1 MRKQIVHISVHQTS
15 KVIAAMHAA
24 MFSVLFVLP
33 TVLGHLFHGKIISG
47 LLILI
52 FVPFFIWLFM
62 YIGYV
67 IACWFY
73 NLVVSWTGGIEI
85 ELKDIA
91 VQPETLLIKEQNHEM
106 NFEAKD
112 GPPDTEKPIEKL

>member
-24 MFSVLFVLP
+24 MISVLFVLP
-33 TVLGHLFHGKIISG
+33 TVVGHFFHGKIVSA

-52 FVPFFIWLFM
+52 FVPFFIWLVM

-73 NLVVSWTGGIEI
+73 NLVIPWTGGIEVDVKDI
-85 ELKDIA
+85 EL
-91 VQPETLLIKEQNHEM
+91 QPEVTAVNRGATEVSPERKEGAPETN
-106 NFEAKD
+106 
-112 GPPDTEKPIEKL
+112 GPIEKL

>member
-1 MRKQIVHISVHQTS
+1 MRKQIIHISVHQTS

-24 MFSVLFVLP
+24 MLSVLFILP
-33 TVLGHLFHGKIISG
+33 TVIGHLFHGKIVSG

-52 FVPFFIWLFM
+52 FVPLLIWLFM

-73 NLVVSWTGGIEI
+73 NLVVPLTGGIEI
-85 ELKDIA
+85 ELKDINTQTKIHLQKA
-91 VQPETLLIKEQNHEM
+91 QEVEVVSKQSDNSVETQ
-106 NFEAKD
+106 
-112 GPPDTEKPIEKL
+112 EKI

>member
-1 MRKQIVHISVHQTS
+1 MRKQVIHISVHQTS

-24 MFSVLFVLP
+24 MISVLFVLP
-33 TVLGHLFHGKIISG
+33 TVLGHLFHGKIVSG
-47 LLILI
+47 FLILI

-73 NLVVSWTGGIEI
+73 NLVAPWTGGIEI
-85 ELKDIA
+85 EVKDMGLLPKA
-91 VQPETLLIKEQNHEM
+91 PTEETRNAEADQERKDTPPKIEQS
-106 NFEAKD
+106 
-112 GPPDTEKPIEKL
+112 IEKL

>member
-24 MFSVLFVLP
+24 MVTVLFILP
-33 TVLGHLFHGKIISG
+33 TALGHWFHGQIVSG
-47 LLILI
+47 ILILLL
-52 FVPFFIWLFM
+52 VPLFIWLFM

-73 NLVVSWTGGIEI
+73 NLVIPWTGGIEI
-85 ELKDIA
+85 EFADIA
-91 VQPETLLIKEQNHEM
+91 VQ
-106 NFEAKD
+106 AKSVVKTPLEESITD
-112 GPPDTEKPIEKL
+112 PDSIGLSSEKK

>member
-24 MFSVLFVLP
+24 MISVLFILP
-33 TVLGHLFHGKIISG
+33 TVLGHLFHGKIVPA
-47 LLILI
+47 LLILLL
-52 FVPFFIWLFM
+52 VPFFIWLFM

-73 NLVVSWTGGIEI
+73 NLVAPWTGGIEI
-85 ELKDIA
+85 EVKDIGL
-91 VQPETLLIKEQNHEM
+91 QPEPIVTKSEIIEAAPEQKE
-106 NFEAKD
+106 
-112 GPPDTEKPIEKL
+112 GPSETNGPIEKL